1 MTESEKRETWEKL
14 MKESQETACFL
25 YRMSLYFK
33 YELKSVTF
41 KQEGE

>member
-1 MTESEKRETWEKL
+1 MN
-14 MKESQETACFL
+14 ESQETACFL

-41 KQEGE
+41 KEGK